1 MTRKITH
8 NKSLQ
13 IFLYALIL
21 ATILFLPFIIWEKGY
36 YFFTGDFNVQQVPF
50 YQLAHAA
57 VRSGDWFWNWN
68 TDLGANFI
76 GSYSFY
82 LITSPFFWLTLP
94 FPNSFVPQLM
104 GPLLILKLACASLTG
119 YTYLKRFTKDYRYAM
134 LGSLLYGFSGFC
146 IYNTFFNHFLEVVVF
161 FPLMLV
167 GLEDLIRKD
176 RKGLFAVTVAIN
188 AFVNYWFFIG
198 EVVFVVIYYAVRCT
212 DKEHFPKGLQKFWM
226 VALESVIG
234 VLLAAFILLPSV
246 LALLGN
252 PRTGLSDLQQGW
264 NFWVYWQERRPMEI
278 LYNMFFPPDL
288 VYNSFLFGDQAAK
301 WSSLSVWIPLFSMSG
316 VIAYV
321 QSRKQDWLKKLLAIC
336 LLMAFIPGFNSL
348 FVMLNQSY
356 YARWYYMPIL
366 MICLATVLALEKP
379 EIDLRRGQRWTAV
392 ITIGFIL
399 AIGLTPVRENDQWSL
414 GLFDNAAR
422 YAIVS
427 IIAVACLI
435 LTNLLLTR
443 FREEGEHRFLRVTA
457 AVTSAIILVCGMT
470 FLTIGKV
477 MNSPTGEWIVEHAI
491 EGKDRLQL
499 PDDEFARSD
508 FYEAMDNMGMY
519 WQLPNIQAFHSIV
532 PVSIMEFYPEVGVK
546 RDVSSK
552 PSTEYYQLRSL
563 LSVKWLFIEEGNEE
577 QSPMPG
583 YTYVDTQNGFNIYEN
598 ENFLPMGFAYDGYIS
613 REDFNDATTSTRVKM
628 LLKGIVLEEEDAK
641 ANSDILPKLDPDVE
655 DYSYDG
661 YVADVEDLRRQS
673 TSEFQK
679 DNRGFTAKIDLDHEN
694 LVFFSVPYEQGWS
707 ATVNGEPA
715 EIIRVNLG
723 FMAVRCPQGESE
735 IRFNYMTPGLIP
747 GLILTAAGI
756 LMLLCYLALF
766 GVRRMIS
773 LRPEPEIGKVVP
785 DQFSNADSDWAES
798 GEDDSLQSLLFELDK
813 LDEEEG
819 ELSPRPSVPKPPSTV
834 SAQASEQP
842 PQSPSPT
849 PSHQEEAET
858 NHE

>member
-1 MTRKITH
+1 MQ
-8 NKSLQ
+8 L
-13 IFLYALIL
+13 FLFALIL
-21 ATILFLPFIIWEKGY
+21 ATALFLPFIVWEKGY

-94 FPNSFVPQLM
+94 FPNSFVPRLM
-104 GPLLILKLACASLTG
+104 GPLLILKLACAALTSF
-119 YTYLKRFTKDYRYAM
+119 TYLKRFTKDTRYAM
-134 LGSLLYGFSGFC
+134 LGSLLYAFSGYS

-167 GLEDLIRKD
+167 GMEELIQKN

-212 DKEHFPKGLQKFWM
+212 DPKSFPNGLRKFWL
-226 VALESVIG
+226 VALESIIG
-234 VLLAAFILLPSV
+234 VMLAACILLPSV
-246 LALLGN
+246 LALIGN

-288 VYNSFLFGDQAAK
+288 VYNSYLFGDQAAK

-321 QSRKQDWLKKLLAIC
+321 QSRQKDWLKKILAIS
-336 LLMAFIPGFNSL
+336 LLMAFIPGLNSL
-348 FVMLNQSY
+348 FVALNQSY

-366 MICLATVLALEKP
+366 MICLATVISLEDH
-379 EIDLRRGQRWTAV
+379 EIDLIRGRRWTTV
-392 ITIGFIL
+392 ITTVFIL
-399 AIGLTPVRENDQWSL
+399 AIGLTPRLENDTWKF
-414 GLFDNAAR
+414 GLYDNAAR

-427 IIAVACLI
+427 CIAIACLV
-435 LTNLLLTR
+435 LTNILIDR
-443 FREEGEHRFLRVTA
+443 FREEGEDRFLKTTF
-457 AVTSAIILVCGMT
+457 AVTSAIILICGYT
-470 FLTIGKV
+470 FITIGKV
-477 MNSPTGEWIVEHAI
+477 MNSPKGEWIVEHAI
-491 EGKDRLQL
+491 EGKDNLAL

-508 FYEAMDNMGMY
+508 FYKAMDNMGMY

-552 PSTEYYQLRSL
+552 PSTEYYQLRSF
-563 LSVKWLFIEEGNEE
+563 LSVKWLFIGESQEE

-598 ENFLPMGFAYDGYIS
+598 DNFIPMGFAYDAYIS
-613 REDFNDATTSTRVKM
+613 RETFDDSSTSNRVKL
-628 LLKGIVLEEEDAK
+628 LLKGIVLEEEDAEM
-641 ANSDILPKLDPDVE
+641 NSDILPELDTENLGFSYE
-655 DYSYDG
+655 DYTVDVDERCSQSSYFF
-661 YVADVEDLRRQS
+661 E
-673 TSEFQK
+673 K
-679 DNRGFTAKIDLDHEN
+679 DNRGFTSKINLDQEN
-694 LVFFSVPYEQGWS
+694 LVFFSVPYEKGWS

-715 EIIRVNLG
+715 EIIKANIG
-723 FMAVRCPQGESE
+723 FMAVRCPEGECE
-735 IRFNYMTPGLIP
+735 IRFDYMTPGLIP
-747 GLILTAAGI
+747 GLIISAAG
-756 LMLLCYLALF
+756 LLLLIGYMTLF
-766 GVRRMIS
+766 GVRHMMTS
-773 LRPEPEIGKVVP
+773 RPEPEVGRVVP
-785 DQFSNADSDWAES
+785 YEFSGSGDDWAES
-798 GEDDSLQSLLFELDK
+798 GEEDSLQSLLFELDQ
-813 LDEEEG
+813 LDEG
-819 ELSPRPSVPKPPSTV
+819 DPAVAPSSGTKLGKANEPI
-834 SAQASEQP
+834 
-842 PQSPSPT
+842 PQNKAAE
-849 PSHQEEAET
+849 QEET
-858 NHE
+858 NDHE